1 MAVAT
6 SPRMFSGTS
15 SNISIMAD
23 GILIADAFC
32 GKVTKGDSLK
42 CAMVSLREGRV
53 FKVYKVFRGFKD
65 SKEFK
70 VFRVFK
76 DSKVNY

>member
-1 MAVAT
+1 
-6 SPRMFSGTS
+6 MFSGTS

-32 GKVTKGDSLK
+32 GKVTMRDGWK

-53 FKVYKVFRGFKD
+53 YKVYKD
-65 SKEFK
+65 Y
-70 VFRVFK
+70 K

>member
-32 GKVTKGDSLK
+32 GKVTKGDGGK
-42 CAMVSLREGRV
+42 CAMVSLREGRGYRV
-53 FKVYKVFRGFKD
+53 
-65 SKEFK
+65 SK

-76 DSKVNY
+76 DYKVNYLPVWC

>member
-32 GKVTKGDSLK
+32 GKVTKGDGWK
-42 CAMVSLREGRV
+42 CAMVSQREGRGEGSL
-53 FKVYKVFRGFKD
+53 RSLRSLGALRNLR
-65 SKEFK
+65 SIIS
-70 VFRVFK
+70 R
-76 DSKVNY
+76 

>member
-32 GKVTKGDSLK
+32 GKVTKGDGWK
-42 CAMVSLREGRV
+42 CAMVSLREGRGYRV
-53 FKVYKVFRGFKD
+53 
-65 SKEFK
+65 SKEF
-70 VFRVFK
+70 R
-76 DSKVNY
+76 VNYLPVRG